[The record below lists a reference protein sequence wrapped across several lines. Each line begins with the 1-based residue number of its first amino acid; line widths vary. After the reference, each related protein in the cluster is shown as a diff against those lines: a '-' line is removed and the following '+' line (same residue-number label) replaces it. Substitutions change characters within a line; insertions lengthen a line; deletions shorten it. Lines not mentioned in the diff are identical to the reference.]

1 MFAKPVRHQCRLPDG
16 MELGERFH
24 VIIGTH
30 RDLFSVPMTDPTPTY
45 AKCLGM
51 SIWSSRD
58 AFVAFCMQVD
68 TLYLS

>member
-1 MFAKPVRHQCRLPDG
+1 

-24 VIIGTH
+24 AIIGTH
-30 RDLFSVPMTDPTPTY
+30 KDLFAVPMTDPTPMY
-45 AKCLGM
+45 ARCLGM